1 MARTIGIRIPQHYQ
15 LGLAKII
22 SLSES
27 SVDELITLLENTPI
41 TLDLKK
47 SIDSISTKVTTLSTE
62 DAKSVIETTNS
73 LYELRNQISP
83 QLQPEEFIE
92 TIVGAMNESE
102 NESLKLSD
110 ENLEKFKQK
119 LSALLSVKSLS
130 IRTKAINLILDH
142 ENILHHTNLVTD
154 IRPVFG
160 SKVEESPIGAVLVH
174 TLKLEYK
181 QNDEIKNFYVAL
193 DDEDI
198 ITLINSL
205 KRTQTKS
212 ESLKKLL
219 DKAGLS
225 NFEIE

>member
-1 MARTIGIRIPQHYQ
+1 MPQLNFYRKA
-15 LGLAKII
+15 L
-22 SLSES
+22 
-27 SVDELITLLENTPI
+27 DELITLLENTPI